1 MIRAILLIMGLT
13 AGLPVLAQDDNQ
25 PEAPQ
30 VEAPMSLPRLMDIL
44 LAVDPE
50 LRTNGTAFEM
60 TVADLPVT
68 VITDPIAD
76 RMRALIPIRSAD
88 GMSRE
93 ELERVMQANFDTT
106 LDARYA
112 VAQGRLWA
120 VYIHPLAALERDQ
133 LLSALGQLVNSAHTY
148 GTDYSGGLFTF
159 GGGDSARMQRE
170 RIEDLLRRGEDI

>member
-1 MIRAILLIMGLT
+1 MFRALSVAVALTIATPSFAQQDSDDLLVEEPMTLARVTDILT
-13 AGLPVLAQDDNQ
+13 A
-25 PEAPQ
+25 
-30 VEAPMSLPRLMDIL
+30 I
-44 LAVDPE
+44 DPD
-50 LRTNGTAFEM
+50 LRSTGTVFDL
-60 TVADLPVT
+60 TIADLPIT
-68 VITDPIAD
+68 LITDPIAD

-93 ELERVMQANFDTT
+93 ELQRVMQANFDSA

-133 LLSALGQLVNSAHTY
+133 LLSALGQLVNAAHSY

-159 GGGDSARMQRE
+159 GGGDSAQMQRQ
-170 RIEDLLRRGEDI
+170 RIEDLLRQGEDI